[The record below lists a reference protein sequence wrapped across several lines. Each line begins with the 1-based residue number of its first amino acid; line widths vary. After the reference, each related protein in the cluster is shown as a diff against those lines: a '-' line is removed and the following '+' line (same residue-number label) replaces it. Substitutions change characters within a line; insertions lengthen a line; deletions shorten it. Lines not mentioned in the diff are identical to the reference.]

1 MFEPHFTGPDRT
13 IFADELK
20 KNFISQGPQD
30 WYGALVALLN
40 PLVWQGLSKVGKA
53 LVDLI
58 KLDQHVKRV
67 CKVREQPRED
77 EKKVKQTKRLV

>member
-1 MFEPHFTGPDRT
+1 M
-13 IFADELK
+13 
-20 KNFISQGPQD
+20 
-30 WYGALVALLN
+30 ALLN
-40 PLVWQGLSKVGKA
+40 PLVWQGLYKVGKA